1 MSISEWMKIP
11 YAPAI
16 LWTPIWAYLMSVS
29 YEYSM
34 RWLNLCW
41 STPVWAGSS
50 GHYLPDSQGFGTWS
64 SPSPFSTFCS
74 VKYLNKS
81 LVSVQAASTLNK
93 SELSRLQVT
102 EAQVKLSDL
111 QTLLVQT
118 PFLPCVSVVWL
129 LSLLSQ
135 ADFLHRAIRSTINPP
150 GPIPP
155 RPCQTHS
162 HWSQVQ
168 HAWGN
173 SLVGPVCPERW
184 HSQKEGHRHSPDAY
198 SSILPLVPH
207 FPHQICRGALGIKAA
222 LPLELIFILLS
233 HSLTVLLAF
242 RLTLFTPLNFLR
254 SLCF

>member
-16 LWTPIWAYLMSVS
+16 LWTPIWTYLMSVS

-34 RWLNLCW
+34 RWLTLCW

-50 GHYLPDSQGFGTWS
+50 GHYLSDSQGSGTWS

-102 EAQVKLSDL
+102 EAQVKLSEL

-118 PFLPCVSVVWL
+118 TFLPCVSVVWL

-150 GPIPP
+150 GPTPP

-173 SLVGPVCPERW
+173 SLVGPACLERW
-184 HSQKEGHRHSPDAY
+184 HSQKEGQKT
-198 SSILPLVPH
+198 
-207 FPHQICRGALGIKAA
+207 FPRCLQQHPPSG
-222 LPLELIFILLS
+222 
-233 HSLTVLLAF
+233 
-242 RLTLFTPLNFLR
+242 TLFSPPDLPGCLRYQSCSSFRTDFYSAQSLLKGLTGFPADPLHSSKLP
-254 SLCF
+254 